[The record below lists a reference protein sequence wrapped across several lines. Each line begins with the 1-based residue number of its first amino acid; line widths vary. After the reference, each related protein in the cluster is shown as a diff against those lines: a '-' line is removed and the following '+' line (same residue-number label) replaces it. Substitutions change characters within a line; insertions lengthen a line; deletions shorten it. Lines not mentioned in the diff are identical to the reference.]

1 MEKLENPAAFVV
13 SKSAKSVANVSG
25 VLLVEAKLLRLK
37 VGKKCKEE
45 LERREETIIIS
56 RGFSTRV
63 SRVCLF
69 TIKKAERNPPPL
81 PPPTFLFF
89 FENHWINVHC
99 VFALFSTQPSTA
111 AEAKCHTFSIW
122 GSFYQTDG
130 LWFQSKDRICN
141 IDFIM
146 SKHL

>member
-1 MEKLENPAAFVV
+1 MYQIGLEC
-13 SKSAKSVANVSG
+13 SKCVRWPTGRSQAT
-25 VLLVEAKLLRLK
+25 
-37 VGKKCKEE
+37 KEE
-45 LERREETIIIS
+45 GGQKMQGRVRERREETIIIS

-69 TIKKAERNPPPL
+69 TIQKAERN

-122 GSFYQTDG
+122 SSSYQTRWS
-130 LWFQSKDRICN
+130 WFQSKDRVC
-141 IDFIM
+141 
-146 SKHL
+146 